1 MLIGKIIGHV
11 VSTKK
16 DERLV
21 GQKLLIV
28 QPQSTT
34 NTHIFPG
41 SIVAVD
47 SVGAGI
53 GEMVICLTGS
63 SAKTA
68 MSENCPVDAAIVG
81 IIDSFEIINS

>member
-28 QPQSTT
+28 QPQLTT
-34 NTHIFPG
+34 NSHISPTT
-41 SIVAVD
+41 IVAVD

-63 SAKTA
+63 SARTV

-81 IIDSFEIINS
+81 IIDSFEMVN